1 MTSPE
6 LDQALTKYQH
16 LVEQVNLAFQDLRL
30 QYPEDFHCRAGCHQC
45 CLPNLSVS
53 QLEAKAIQRFLS
65 SNPELS
71 EELRL
76 LEERNP
82 HQGQR
87 CSLLKESGQC
97 GIYEARPVICR
108 SHGAPVLFQAA
119 EITGQQEW
127 FADVCELNFTVTDLA
142 ELPQEDFLL
151 IDVINQFLAELNLSL
166 GFTAERR
173 KLSVSE
179 LLNTGPSK

>member
-16 LVEQVNLAFQDLRL
+16 LVEQVNLRFKIYAYSILKI
-30 QYPEDFHCRAGCHQC
+30 FHCRAGCHQC

-87 CSLLKESGQC
+87 CSLLKESWTMWNSMKP
-97 GIYEARPVICR
+97 Y
-108 SHGAPVLFQAA
+108 
-119 EITGQQEW
+119 
-127 FADVCELNFTVTDLA
+127 
-142 ELPQEDFLL
+142 
-151 IDVINQFLAELNLSL
+151 
-166 GFTAERR
+166 
-173 KLSVSE
+173 
-179 LLNTGPSK
+179 